1 MPPGFACLVL
11 VKPWANGRNIVVSP
25 STPNIVGCYMLRP
38 FAHPV
43 VCRWELLR
51 PFGHHCQH
59 EHNNCQHCW
68 PDNIGSCCVR
78 LDTTANTNATTPN
91 IVGPTILG
99 IVTSV
104 WTPLPTRTLQL
115 PTSLARQS
123 WELLRLVAR
132 SLRRFPRPSHSCI
145 SVTHPLRLY
154 TWSEMHEATR
164 KRQTCFVFLQHA
176 ERRRVLFLKKKKHWR
191 RVRTLLGSSNSM
203 TFHDLFK
210 FFMKLGLVVTF
221 KNFHNFPSLG
231 VFFDLKQF
239 NRHKLWCPP
248 KCVPLLLSTLHCPC
262 FVICSH

>member
-11 VKPWANGRNIVVSP
+11 VKPWANGRNIVVWP
-25 STPNIVGCYMLRP
+25 STPNIVGCYMLLP

-51 PFGHHCQH
+51 PFGQHCQH

-99 IVTSV
+99 VVTSV

-145 SVTHPLRLY
+145 SVTHPLRLRDPKC
-154 TWSEMHEATR
+154 TKPHENA
-164 KRQTCFVFLQHA
+164 KP
-176 ERRRVLFLKKKKHWR
+176 VLFE
-191 RVRTLLGSSNSM
+191 SS
-203 TFHDLFK
+203 L
-210 FFMKLGLVVTF
+210 
-221 KNFHNFPSLG
+221 P
-231 VFFDLKQF
+231 
-239 NRHKLWCPP
+239 
-248 KCVPLLLSTLHCPC
+248 
-262 FVICSH
+262 

>member
-1 MPPGFACLVL
+1 MPPGFACLLL
-11 VKPWANGRNIVVSP
+11 VKPWANGRNIVVWP

-59 EHNNCQHCW
+59 ERKNSQHCW

-78 LDTTANTNATTPN
+78 LDTSANTDATTPN
-91 IVGPTILG
+91 IAGPTILG
-99 IVTSV
+99 VVASV

-145 SVTHPLRLY
+145 SVTHPLRL
-154 TWSEMHEATR
+154 R
-164 KRQTCFVFLQHA
+164 
-176 ERRRVLFLKKKKHWR
+176 
-191 RVRTLLGSSNSM
+191 
-203 TFHDLFK
+203 D
-210 FFMKLGLVVTF
+210 
-221 KNFHNFPSLG
+221 
-231 VFFDLKQF
+231 
-239 NRHKLWCPP
+239 P
-248 KCVPLLLSTLHCPC
+248 KCTKPHENA
-262 FVICSH
+262 

>member
-176 ERRRVLFLKKKKHWR
+176 ERRRVLFLKKKK
-191 RVRTLLGSSNSM
+191 TLTQGSYS
-203 TFHDLFK
+203 FGLFK
-210 FFMKLGLVVTF
+210 FHDFPRPFQVFHEIRLSCHFQKL
-221 KNFHNFPSLG
+221 S
-231 VFFDLKQF
+231 QF
-239 NRHKLWCPP
+239 
-248 KCVPLLLSTLHCPC
+248 S
-262 FVICSH
+262 

>member
-11 VKPWANGRNIVVSP
+11 VKPWANGRNIVVWP

-38 FAHPV
+38 FATLLYV
-43 VCRWELLR
+43 V
-51 PFGHHCQH
+51 
-59 EHNNCQHCW
+59 
-68 PDNIGSCCVR
+68 GSCCVR

-91 IVGPTILG
+91 IVGPTILR
-99 IVTSV
+99 VVASV

-145 SVTHPLRLY
+145 SVTHPLRPRDPKC
-154 TWSEMHEATR
+154 TKPHENA
-164 KRQTCFVFLQHA
+164 KP
-176 ERRRVLFLKKKKHWR
+176 VLFFCNMQKEGEFSSLKKKKKKHWR

-203 TFHDLFK
+203 TFHNLFK

-248 KCVPLLLSTLHCPC
+248 KCVPFTLFNYSSLPCIVLALSSAVTKLPNKT
-262 FVICSH
+262 